1 MLNYG
6 IIAALFGMLVY
17 ALGDTLSKRITMKL
31 GHHESALLIVGAS
44 LIPLF
49 LSFLVIQPNVI
60 DTSLVI
66 VSVISGI
73 FLALGFL
80 LVYKTLETEQVANTM
95 VLLNIEFIVVVL
107 FGIFALS
114 EALPPLE
121 MAALV
126 TIFIGAFLV
135 SLSKSMKFNRKMI
148 PAVIGNVFWGL
159 SFVVVAPYVYT
170 DHSASTA
177 FFFVARLSAFIGLL
191 IYLLVLARVRKASL
205 FAHNVNKKEYLLTGF
220 TGILDG
226 LGQGSLVFLVIYNVA
241 ALGGAILAIEP
252 AVVAMLGFLLYKER
266 LTHLQFAGMLIALLG
281 GVAIGLV

>member
-17 ALGDTLSKRITMKL
+17 ALGDTLSKRVTMKL

-49 LSFLVIQPNVI
+49 LSFLVIQPNVVDANLI
-60 DTSLVI
+60 I
-66 VSVISGI
+66 VSIISGI

-121 MAALV
+121 LGALL

-135 SLSKSMKFNRKMI
+135 SLSKGMKFNRKMI
-148 PAVIGNVFWGL
+148 PAVIGNILWGL
-159 SFVVVAPYVYT
+159 SFVVVAPYVYS
-170 DHSASTA
+170 DHNASTA
-177 FFFVARLSAFIGLL
+177 FFFIARLSAFVGLL
-191 IYLLVLARVRKASL
+191 IYLLVLTKMRNSRL
-205 FAHNVNKKEYLLTGF
+205 LTPNVNRRDYLLTGF
-220 TGILDG
+220 AGILDG